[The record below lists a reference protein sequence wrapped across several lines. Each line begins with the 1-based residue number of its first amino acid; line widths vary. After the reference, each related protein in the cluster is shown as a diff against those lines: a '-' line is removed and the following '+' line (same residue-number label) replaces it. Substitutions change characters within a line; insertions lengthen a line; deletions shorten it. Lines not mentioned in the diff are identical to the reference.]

1 VSPAPD
7 LVLVNGSVITVDE
20 AATIA
25 RAVAVHDGRIAAV
38 GTANEIRALAGERTR
53 VIDLAGGAVLPG
65 INDSHLH
72 GAMLGAYWPGLW
84 MDGLTKGEMPVP
96 RELGTLADRRAA
108 LERAW
113 QVLLP
118 LGITSYTEPGLG
130 PGADGQHGGSC
141 GAATLTA
148 YAEAEAA
155 GELPIR
161 VNVLLLFGELDGPG
175 EPADLE
181 RGLKELTLPEADPH
195 WLRVAGV
202 KLFADGIP
210 PMRTAWM
217 SEPYT
222 GGGHGELIIDG
233 PDDATRLRKLHA
245 MIDHAHQAG
254 HQVGVHATGSA
265 AVEATVSALK
275 NKDHRHYVIHGDC
288 VSAATLR
295 MMAGSNIGLNTQPSL
310 CEATAHLLEE
320 AIGADRTAEAFPM
333 RTALDTGVRL
343 CLSSDAPVMAPDWR
357 QGIAAAAGREG
368 HHRITVMEAIR
379 GYTIE
384 PARQDHAED
393 WKGSIEVGK
402 VADLCVLAADPLKMP
417 AKDIPGID
425 VTMTI
430 IDGRIRYRRGGPV
443 APCRES

>member
-1 VSPAPD
+1 MSAAPD

-130 PGADGQHGGSC
+130 PRADGQHGGSC

-181 RGLKELTLPEADPH
+181 RGLQELTLPAADPH

-222 GGGHGELIIDG
+222 DGGHGKLIIDG

-265 AVEATVSALK
+265 AVEATVRALGAT
-275 NKDHRHYVIHGDC
+275 NKDDYIIHGDC

-295 MMAGSNIGLNTQPSL
+295 TMAGSDIGLNTQPSL
-310 CEATAHLLEE
+310 YRATAHLLEE
-320 AIGADRTAEAFPM
+320 AIGADRTAEAFPLEDRPRPRGPAM
-333 RTALDTGVRL
+333 PELRRPGDGPRL
-343 CLSSDAPVMAPDWR
+343 APGNRGGSGPRRPPPDHR
-357 QGIAAAAGREG
+357 DGGDPRLHHRARPPGPRRGLERLHRGGQGRRPLRAGRGPAENARRG
-368 HHRITVMEAIR
+368 HPGHRRHDDDHRRPDQV
-379 GYTIE
+379 
-384 PARQDHAED
+384 PARRAR
-393 WKGSIEVGK
+393 STV
-402 VADLCVLAADPLKMP
+402 
-417 AKDIPGID
+417 
-425 VTMTI
+425 
-430 IDGRIRYRRGGPV
+430 
-443 APCRES
+443 S